1 MRNHAKPNLL
11 QTSLPTV
18 LRSLALCA
26 IVVFIMMCAPLSRA
40 QTDILPT
47 STGTQTQARILVRSP
62 ARIEVRTEIYAPVRE
77 IPFRQ
82 GDSFNAGDLLVRFDC
97 SRYEAETSAANA
109 SAHAS
114 DIEHQTK
121 RKLFKYKAVGKD
133 EVRLSAAL
141 SAKANAELKV
151 QQVRISQCE
160 FKAPFNGRVVET
172 HVKKH
177 EFPTSDAPLLTIL
190 DDNQLELQLII
201 PSIWL
206 RWLKKGLTFRFEIDE
221 TGNNYRGLITR
232 IGAEVD
238 PVSQTIKVLGK
249 FETTHGNVLA
259 GMSGTAYFKVG
270 S

>member
-1 MRNHAKPNLL
+1 MRNRVKTNLL
-11 QTSLPTV
+11 QTSLSTV

-26 IVVFIMMCAPLSRA
+26 IVVTIIMFTPLSRA
-40 QTDILPT
+40 QTAILPANPD
-47 STGTQTQARILVRSP
+47 TQNQARILVRSH
-62 ARIEVRTEIYAPVRE
+62 ARIEIRTEIYAPVRE

-82 GDSFNAGDLLVRFDC
+82 GDSFSAGDLLIRFDC
-97 SRYEAETSAANA
+97 SRYEAETSAA
-109 SAHAS
+109 SAAARAS

-121 RKLFKYKAVGKD
+121 RKLLKYKAVGKD

-160 FKAPFNGRVVET
+160 FKAPFDGRVVET

-190 DDNQLELQLII
+190 DDSQLELQLII

-206 RWLKKGLTFRFEIDE
+206 RWLKKGQVFRFEIDE
-221 TGNNYRGLITR
+221 TGNNYQGLITR

-259 GMSGTAYFKVG
+259 GMSGTAYFKTG